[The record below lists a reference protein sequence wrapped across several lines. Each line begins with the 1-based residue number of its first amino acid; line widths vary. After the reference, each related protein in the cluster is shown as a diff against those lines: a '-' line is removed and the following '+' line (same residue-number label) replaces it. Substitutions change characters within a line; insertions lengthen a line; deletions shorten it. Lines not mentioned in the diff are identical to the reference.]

1 MRRYMEKIEYSHL
14 GVRNLSL
21 HRNQKFKK
29 AQFKVKKMPHRTSSP
44 LKRPNHVKKTQES
57 NPNMPFHNRSTQ
69 SVYRAK
75 KPLPNSHIVQL
86 RFVAF
91 PC

>member
-1 MRRYMEKIEYSHL
+1 MRRYLEKIEYSHL

-44 LKRPNHVKKTQES
+44 LKRPNHVKKKHKRVILTCHFTTDLHNQYTELKGPFPIPTLS
-57 NPNMPFHNRSTQ
+57 N
-69 SVYRAK
+69 
-75 KPLPNSHIVQL
+75 
-86 RFVAF
+86 
-91 PC
+91 